1 MKKIEAE
8 KAWKKRIHKTAGIY
22 DADKALSDFK
32 LALKAEI
39 DKKFVIAGIKRDY
52 LTVTISEILS
62 LIDEVKPL
70 EK

>member
-1 MKKIEAE
+1 MAAREI
-8 KAWKKRIHKTAGIY
+8 
-22 DADKALSDFK
+22 LSDFK

-39 DKKFVIAGIKRDY
+39 DKKFVIAGIKRNY